1 MIRYSIKDLEKI
13 TGIKAH
19 TIRIWEKRYGIVE
32 PSRTQTNIRYYSDED
47 LRHLMN
53 VAILNKYGYK
63 ISNIQS
69 MSSSEITKCVVDLS
83 NQDIDNDH
91 QLDSLVMS
99 MIEMDEPKFERII
112 SSSILKHGF
121 EYTFENLLYNF
132 LEKIGLL
139 WQIGKVIPAQE
150 HFISQ
155 LIRQKIIMAIDGQH
169 ELSENYKTFLLFL
182 PENEYHE
189 LGLLYLNYLIRKT
202 KNKVIYLGQ
211 NVPFQNLKNVFE
223 IHQVDYLLT
232 SIASHLPEEA
242 VSEFINE
249 LSKLYGDKQ
258 IIIGGNC
265 FQEVEKTL
273 PKNFMY
279 FNTLGEFADFIRNL

>member
-1 MIRYSIKDLEKI
+1 
-13 TGIKAH
+13 
-19 TIRIWEKRYGIVE
+19 
-32 PSRTQTNIRYYSDED
+32 
-47 LRHLMN
+47 
-53 VAILNKYGYK
+53 
-63 ISNIQS
+63 
-69 MSSSEITKCVVDLS
+69 
-83 NQDIDNDH
+83 
-91 QLDSLVMS
+91 
-99 MIEMDEPKFERII
+99 
-112 SSSILKHGF
+112 
-121 EYTFENLLYNF
+121 
-132 LEKIGLL
+132 
-139 WQIGKVIPAQE
+139 
-150 HFISQ
+150 
-155 LIRQKIIMAIDGQH
+155 MAIDGQH
-169 ELSENYKTFLLFL
+169 ELSENYKTLLLFL